1 MCAVCTLLSASS
13 GVFKARCVLSHYHYL
28 PLPTPYDDGVSI
40 SQSSPQTLRNWLAG
54 LKMPVYKGQLA
65 REEGEGEGEQIL
77 HVFDYGADEA
87 EERKGTYRKQ
97 LIAQESGI
105 YVGRRTVGSS
115 PGLREKLA
123 EGKEFQAHVVKC
135 PGGSYDYV
143 LKAWDVGRV
152 APPEEHYP
160 KEDEEMAAVVIDRS
174 GDFLTVACGPNVAFT
189 TKKSFLTAGV
199 DPDDLSL
206 PFYRLKV
213 RLSKSDTR
221 PAEIPLAAWEARPTQ
236 VSKREQRQEVK
247 E

>member
-1 MCAVCTLLSASS
+1 
-13 GVFKARCVLSHYHYL
+13 
-28 PLPTPYDDGVSI
+28 
-40 SQSSPQTLRNWLAG
+40 
-54 LKMPVYKGQLA
+54 MPVYKGQLA
-65 REEGEGEGEQIL
+65 REEGEGKGDQIL
-77 HVFDYGADEA
+77 HVFDYGGDEA

-105 YVGRRTVGSS
+105 YVGRRTVGSN

-123 EGKEFQAHVVKC
+123 EGMEFQAHVVKC
-135 PGGSYDYV
+135 PGGSYDYI

-174 GDFLTVACGPNVAFT
+174 GDYLTVACGPNVAFT

-206 PFYRLKV
+206 PFSRLKV

-236 VSKREQRQEVK
+236 VSKQEQRQEVK